1 MRAFGVLNMLK
12 QQNKKKKPPREGFRR
27 RINPYYEGMT
37 KKQVAIDTAKTAF
50 RWFLVTVFLFAYW
63 IVMFLLA
70 SIFLLNVWKVS
81 LTMLIIYGCILGTVS
96 SLIYAA
102 VLVHR
107 KFYY

>member
-1 MRAFGVLNMLK
+1 MLNRQKDNREKRA
-12 QQNKKKKPPREGFRR
+12 PRAGFRR

-37 KKQVAIDTAKTAF
+37 RKQIAADTAKTAF
-50 RWFLVTVFLFAYW
+50 RWFTVTVFLFVYW
-63 IVMFLLA
+63 FAMLLLA

-81 LTMLIIYGCILGTVS
+81 IEEVIIYSCILGAVS
-96 SLIYAA
+96 SLIYAG

>member
-1 MRAFGVLNMLK
+1 MLK

-37 KKQVAIDTAKTAF
+37 KKQVALDTAKTAF
-50 RWFLVTVFLFAYW
+50 KWFLGTLFLFAYW
-63 IVMFLLA
+63 MVMLLLA

-81 LTMLIIYGCILGTVS
+81 LTMLIVYACILGGIS
-96 SLIYAA
+96 SLVYAG

>member
-1 MRAFGVLNMLK
+1 MLK
-12 QQNKKKKPPREGFRR
+12 LLRNKEKKPPREGFRR

-37 KKQVAIDTAKTAF
+37 KKQIALDTAKTAF
-50 RWFLVTVFLFAYW
+50 KWFLVTVFLFAYW
-63 IVMFLLA
+63 IAMFLLA
-70 SIFLLNVWKVS
+70 SIFLLNIWKVS
-81 LTMLIIYGCILGTVS
+81 LVELIVYACILGTVS

>member
-1 MRAFGVLNMLK
+1 MLNK
-12 QQNKKKKPPREGFRR
+12 QNREKKPPREGFRR

-37 KKQVAIDTAKTAF
+37 RKQIALDTAKTAF
-50 RWFLVTVFLFAYW
+50 QWFVGTVFMFAYW
-63 IVMFLLA
+63 MAMFLLA
-70 SIFLLNVWKVS
+70 SIFLLNVWKV
-81 LTMLIIYGCILGTVS
+81 TMVELVIYACILGTVS